1 MSAPEVFQLSL
12 GPLTGIAFSPDRS
25 QVCVCPNSN
34 EAQIYT
40 RNGDSWDLTDTLA
53 EHDKLITAIAWGPN
67 TNRIVTCSQDR
78 NAYVWTHTEQGW
90 KPALVILKINRAATS
105 VKWSPSENKFAV
117 GSGSRAIAICHFDEE
132 NNWWTAKQIKKPLRS
147 TVLSLDWH
155 PNNYL
160 LAAGTA
166 DGRTYVY
173 SGYIKG
179 LEAKPEATIW
189 GDRLPTGQLLA
200 EFKSPNGGWVHDV
213 AFSPSGDALA
223 FVAHDSSLTIIY
235 ASGSNEPPAAHIV
248 VKLPSLPFT
257 NLTWTSESSIVAA
270 GHDCQPILFTGSPS
284 GWAISHSLDDP
295 SSTSKPL
302 TPTAT
307 GIRSGGGGVGRL
319 GNNEAF
325 NMFKAA
331 DSKGQRGLPG
341 TGAATTS
348 SGLTPVGSDGMLLTV
363 HQNTITHVEA
373 YEWNQNGEVSKIFTA
388 GRDGRLVVWPVTGG
402 KGGLSGRMA
411 GLQV

>member
-34 EAQIYT
+34 EARIYT

-78 NAYVWTHTEQGW
+78 NAYVWTQTEQGW

-105 VKWSPSENKFAV
+105 VKWSPAENKFAV
-117 GSGSRAIAICHFDEE
+117 GSGSRVIAICSFDEE
-132 NNWWTAKQIKKPLRS
+132 NNWWTARQIKKPLRS

-160 LAAGTA
+160 VAAGTA
-166 DGRTYVY
+166 DGKVYVY

-179 LEAKPEATIW
+179 LEAKPEANIW
-189 GDRLPTGQLLA
+189 GDKLPTGHLLA
-200 EFKSPNGGWVHDV
+200 EFRSPNGGWVHDV

-223 FVAHDSSLTIIY
+223 FVAHDSSINIIY
-235 ASGSNEPPAAHIV
+235 ASGPNEPPAAHIV

-257 NLTWTSESSIVAA
+257 SLTWTSESSIVAA
-270 GHDCQPILFTGSPS
+270 GHDCQPILFSGSHE
-284 GWAISHSLDDP
+284 GWAISRSLDDP
-295 SSTSKPL
+295 SSTAKPL

-307 GIRSGGGGVGRL
+307 GARAGGVGRL

-331 DSKGQRGLPG
+331 DSKGQRGTPQPG
-341 TGAATTS
+341 ATPTS
-348 SGLTPVGSDGMLLTV
+348 AGLTPVGSDGLLLTV

-373 YEWNQNGEVSKIFTA
+373 YEWNQSGEVSKIFTA
-388 GRDGRLVVWPVTGG
+388 GRDGRLVVWSVTGG
-402 KGGLSGRMA
+402 KGLTGRMA